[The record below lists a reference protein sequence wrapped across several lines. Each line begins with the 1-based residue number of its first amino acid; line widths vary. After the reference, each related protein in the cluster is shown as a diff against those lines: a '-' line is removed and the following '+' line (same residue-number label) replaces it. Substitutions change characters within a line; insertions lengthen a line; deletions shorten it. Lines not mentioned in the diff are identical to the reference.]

1 MPDDNVEL
9 VVEGFPY
16 SGWKSIRI
24 TQSIESIAGSFAVE
38 ANDRWGDL
46 DALGNLAD
54 PWPIAETQL
63 GGEQLRI
70 YKVLVTPEPE
80 LPAGA
85 AGAPGTITVNRDG
98 GVVVACGAGALTL
111 VEIQRP
117 GRRPISAR
125 DWANTSDL
133 AGRRL
138 GQAS

>member
-54 PWPIAETQL
+54 PWPIAE
-63 GGEQLRI
+63 GDPCKVRI
-70 YKVLVTPEPE
+70 GRTTVINGYV
-80 LPAGA
+80 A
-85 AGAPGTITVNRDG
+85 ARSLSGSKDSR
-98 GVVVACGAGALTL
+98 TL
-111 VEIQRP
+111 SYTGKDR
-117 GRRPISAR
+117 A
-125 DWANTSDL
+125 AK
-133 AGRRL
+133 
-138 GQAS
+138 